1 MSKLINKV
9 ANLSATRRPL
19 ANFTVPRHYLISSTN
34 EESAKSAGI
43 PIYQKEQIQEIKK
56 VHKEPTDFKDQ
67 LALRS
72 IWAVRKVYDKVTG
85 YSEDKMTT
93 EKWLNRCIFLETIAA
108 VPGMVGGMTRHLSS
122 LRTLKHDNGLIH
134 HLLEEAENERT
145 HLFIFIQL
153 KQPSKF
159 FQTMIALA

>member
-1 MSKLINKV
+1 
-9 ANLSATRRPL
+9 
-19 ANFTVPRHYLISSTN
+19 
-34 EESAKSAGI
+34 
-43 PIYQKEQIQEIKK
+43 
-56 VHKEPTDFKDQ
+56 

-159 FQTMIALA
+159 F